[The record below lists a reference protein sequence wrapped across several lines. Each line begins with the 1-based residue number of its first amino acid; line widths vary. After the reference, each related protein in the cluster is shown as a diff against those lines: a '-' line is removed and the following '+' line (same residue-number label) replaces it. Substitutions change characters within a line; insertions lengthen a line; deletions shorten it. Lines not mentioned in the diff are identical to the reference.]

1 LNPPASE
8 LIPIGLAITAIGMS
22 MVFAAL
28 ALLWVLI
35 RVITSVFADKE
46 EPQPELSMAIEEADA
61 ADAQAA
67 LEAAEA
73 LTAERARV
81 AAIVAGALLSNAL
94 PLLFE
99 APTGPTFE
107 HGRSAPSWVTGNR
120 ARALQ
125 SWQPPR
131 VSEGHQ
137 RGNQD

>member
-1 LNPPASE
+1 MNPPASE